1 MPRSDTSKEE
11 TSCVISLAS
20 AASIAAPVFGRNSSI
35 NSSHSTHVLSA
46 DELVE
51 VTMATSDYL
60 DNRSEH
66 SSSEGYSS
74 SQASDQTVKP
84 SATQVN
90 RLKTYCID
98 PYDQMILKGFKKELQ
113 EFGIP
118 DHTSIDNSS
127 FPDGTDD
134 ENWTSTQETSKPL
147 DSLDSADEED
157 FIKPE
162 KPSTYISSHFKM
174 LLNRWN
180 NNSSRLT
187 VWMNVGFVMRNL
199 RGDMR
204 EMITGVGP
212 FEVDIWLLQ
221 TPMVSA
227 DQLEAALEN
236 AWRKLNLI
244 QPVLQHLTTQA
255 KLDEI
260 KLEVFGQERDETN
273 G

>member
-1 MPRSDTSKEE
+1 MPASDTSEEE
-11 TSCVISLAS
+11 TSCVNSLAS
-20 AASIAAPVFGRNSSI
+20 AATIAAPDLDGNSFISP
-35 NSSHSTHVLSA
+35 SHFTHALSA
-46 DELVE
+46 DELLE
-51 VTMATSDYL
+51 PPMATSD
-60 DNRSEH
+60 DSGNSSEH
-66 SSSEGYSS
+66 SSSEGDSS
-74 SQASDQTVKP
+74 SPASDQTVRP
-84 SATQVN
+84 SATN

-98 PYDQMILKGFKKELQ
+98 PDDQRILEGFKKDLRESRV
-113 EFGIP
+113 P
-118 DHTSIDNSS
+118 DHTDIDDWRFS
-127 FPDGTDD
+127 DQT
-134 ENWTSTQETSKPL
+134 EVKTWTSTQETSKPL

-162 KPSTYISSHFKM
+162 RPSTYISSHFKM

-187 VWMNVGFVMRNL
+187 VWMNVGFVMRDF

-212 FEVDIWLLQ
+212 FEDDIWLLQ

-236 AWRKLNLI
+236 AWRELNLT
-244 QPVLQHLTTQA
+244 QTVLQHLTTQA

-260 KLEVFGQERDETN
+260 KLEVFGQERDEKT